1 MGVEVPDGL
10 FFIMRGLW
18 LLPLIFYLV
27 TLHRALDRCSPS
39 NRVMSPYLVWLLIV
53 PLFNVIWH
61 FVVVLSLSKSLHR
74 EFEHRGMN
82 ESPAPGRNVG
92 LAASILLIAGLVPYL
107 DFLLII
113 SVLCWIVYWHQIS
126 GYAAKLQPETNESV
140 ARQPAEPET
149 P

>member
-1 MGVEVPDGL
+1 MGFEVPDWG

-82 ESPAPGRNVG
+82 DSPAPGRNVG

-126 GYAAKLQPETNESV
+126 DYAAKLQPETNESV

>member
-1 MGVEVPDGL
+1 MGFEVSDGG
-10 FFIMRGLW
+10 FFILRV
-18 LLPLIFYLV
+18 LPLIPLILYLI
-27 TLHRALDRCSPS
+27 TLHKALDRCSPS

-74 EFEHRGMN
+74 EFEHRRMN

-92 LAASILLIAGLVPYL
+92 LATSILLIVGLVPYL
-107 DFLLII
+107 DFLLVI

-126 GYAAKLQPETNESV
+126 GYAAKLQPAANE
-140 ARQPAEPET
+140 AHA
-149 P
+149 

>member
-1 MGVEVPDGL
+1 
-10 FFIMRGLW
+10 
-18 LLPLIFYLV
+18 
-27 TLHRALDRCSPS
+27 
-39 NRVMSPYLVWLLIV
+39 MSPYLVWLLIV

-82 ESPAPGRNVG
+82 ERPAPGRNVG
-92 LAASILLIAGLVPYL
+92 LATSILLIAGLVPYL
-107 DFLLII
+107 DFLLAI